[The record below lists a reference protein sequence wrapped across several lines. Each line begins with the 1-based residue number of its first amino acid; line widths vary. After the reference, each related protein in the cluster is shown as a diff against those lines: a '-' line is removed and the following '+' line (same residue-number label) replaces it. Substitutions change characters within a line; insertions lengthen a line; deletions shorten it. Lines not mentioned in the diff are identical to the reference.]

1 MEGLAH
7 LLDSNNRVGREV
19 ERLPHGSKR
28 AGADLIEHLVVALGV
43 VRVERGPWRRSCRLT
58 GARGWRGN
66 ASNLLLR
73 HPRTRTKKKKKEKE
87 EGRRKKRQSISGTN
101 ERANCLFFSSFACVL
116 CEVFRSLSFF
126 VTETS
131 EQCEDNVKKSA
142 KTTTTMDGG
151 AFDTTKQIGVLFTGV
166 SVLFFVAG
174 ILLLFDPVLVL
185 MANILFI
192 CGVCFIVG
200 FQRVGL

>member
-66 ASNLLLR
+66 ASNILLR
-73 HPRTRTKKKKKEKE
+73 HPRTRTKKK
-87 EGRRKKRQSISGTN
+87 GRRKKRQSISGRN
-101 ERANCLFFSSFACVL
+101 ERANCLFFPPL
-116 CEVFRSLSFF
+116 LRVFIAKCFVLSFF

-131 EQCEDNVKKSA
+131 ERCDNNVEKST
-142 KTTTTMDGG
+142 KTTTMDGG

-174 ILLLFDPVLVL
+174 ILLLFDPVVVL